1 MEMYNPPHPGEIL
14 REDILKPLGLSV
26 TETAGHLKISRK
38 NLSKIVNG
46 RGAITADMA
55 LRLEKMFKNPSAD
68 HWLRMQNTYD
78 LWHAKQNAPEV
89 LPYQPDA
96 A

>member
-1 MEMYNPPHPGEIL
+1 MEMYNPAHPGEIL
-14 REDILKPLGLSV
+14 GEDILKPLGLSI
-26 TETAGHLKISRK
+26 TAAADHLKVSRK
-38 NLSKIVNG
+38 TLSKIVNG

-68 HWLRMQNTYD
+68 HWLRLQNKYD
-78 LWHAKQNAPEV
+78 LWHLKQGELDV
-89 LPYQPDA
+89 TPYQPDA